1 MHNSVRIIQNVCSF
15 TSVFLRRSSNA
26 AVVTVRPQL
35 SDKQRRTIDSCCTVE
50 VTADRLSYAF
60 LRLDLEDRNSVIL
73 SSWNSLPLN
82 LPSGKEFRPSVCSS
96 TFKSVAQL
104 LLNDICSPENSTS
117 SQSALVYVSSKLSSS
132 SLIRAGFMG
141 YLIGCLCTEVSSLSY
156 FPVFTMNYSYR
167 KSILSS
173 WKSNFLKKHS
183 SESITNDIIEDIFM
197 LLPKLS
203 TRHTTTTNNNH
214 DNNYKLDY
222 CRIFNVDDNTMNS
235 NARVLHDNDEGISY
249 NQLSLV
255 NVLVDGYAFLVHG
268 VMVCS
273 ICFLKKKAFHCCNI
287 LKEQILSDHNV
298 PLNMD
303 VILRPVV
310 PSSCF
315 TTTAVTT
322 GKYPKD
328 NLIMHQAVVTGYLLA
343 FLSNLTDDEFH
354 QNCQAS
360 ISVKCPTVETLVN
373 WTNQSTSHWVQY
385 LNQLFSL
392 SFKNDQFVTFNL
404 LPKSSKHL
412 CVVKNSKIMPVQ
424 EEINM
429 RLQSEQLLS
438 VFRASNITKRKD
450 ATTMQFLLARCLF
463 TCMYHLFHD
472 NYSRIV

>member
-1 MHNSVRIIQNVCSF
+1 MTLMMHNSVRIIQNFCSF
-15 TSVFLRRSSNA
+15 TSVFLRRNSNA
-26 AVVTVRPQL
+26 ALVTVRPQL

-96 TFKSVAQL
+96 T
-104 LLNDICSPENSTS
+104 
-117 SQSALVYVSSKLSSS
+117 
-132 SLIRAGFMG
+132 
-141 YLIGCLCTEVSSLSY
+141 
-156 FPVFTMNYSYR
+156 
-167 KSILSS
+167 
-173 WKSNFLKKHS
+173 
-183 SESITNDIIEDIFM
+183 
-197 LLPKLS
+197 
-203 TRHTTTTNNNH
+203 
-214 DNNYKLDY
+214 
-222 CRIFNVDDNTMNS
+222 
-235 NARVLHDNDEGISY
+235 
-249 NQLSLV
+249 
-255 NVLVDGYAFLVHG
+255 
-268 VMVCS
+268 
-273 ICFLKKKAFHCCNI
+273 AFHCSNI
-287 LKEQILSDHNV
+287 LKEQILSNHNV

-310 PSSCF
+310 PSTCF
-315 TTTAVTT
+315 TTTTITT

-343 FLSNLTDDEFH
+343 FLSNHTNDEFH

-360 ISVKCPTVETLVN
+360 ISLKCPTVETLVN

-385 LNQLFSL
+385 LNQLFLL
-392 SFKNDQFVTFNL
+392 SYKNDQFITFNL

-412 CVVKNSKIMPVQ
+412 CTVKNSKIMPVQ

-438 VFRASNITKRKD
+438 VFRASNMTKRKD
-450 ATTMQFLLARCLF
+450 STTMQFLLARCLF